1 MSKCPEEMGPGPG
14 ARDPEGAA
22 PESRAAEVGVG
33 KAVMERARTAPVF
46 VQIAARK
53 PLTSWELPV

>member
-1 MSKCPEEMGPGPG
+1 MGPGPG